1 MVDNFVSGN
10 VEPEGEVY
18 LVTGSHGHIGSYIV
32 EELVKQKDDITIV
45 CVDNLYNGN
54 VDNLQQAYN
63 LVNNSGGFNGP
74 PKNINI
80 LPIVADITD
89 EKIMRETFFRYRPN
103 YVFHCA
109 SYLTLDSN
117 KYKSRSVKVNVYGS
131 ALLFELCLEFD
142 VKKIVYSSSAS
153 VYGTPN
159 LTPTKE
165 DYPFDDCKLLYGTSK
180 VGLEYIAKSFMEF
193 GLDIVGL
200 RYFNVYGPRQSFSN
214 VYTQIVPKWINAIAT
229 GDTIT
234 VYGDGTQTMEIIF
247 GADIGRANI
256 SAMDNDE
263 CRNMFINVVTGFQT
277 SVKNLLDM
285 ITYRMNK
292 LMDNPKINIEYD
304 EHDPNLV
311 KRRCAS
317 VEKMN
322 KYLCIPEV
330 SVDHGIDL
338 TCKELHKRATEWQS
352 HNG

>member
-10 VEPEGEVY
+10 IEPEGDVY

-54 VDNLQQAYN
+54 VDNLQESYSFAYD
-63 LVNNSGGFNGP
+63 
-74 PKNINI
+74 KNIKLVPVI
-80 LPIVADITD
+80 TDITD
-89 EKIMRETFFRYRPN
+89 EKIMRETFSRYRPD
-103 YVFHCA
+103 YVFHTA

-117 KYKSRSVKVNVYGS
+117 KYKSRSVKVNVYGG

-142 VKKIVYSSSAS
+142 VKKVVYSSSAS
-153 VYGTPN
+153 VYGTPK

-165 DYPFDDCKLLYGTSK
+165 DYPFDDCKLLYGTAK

-234 VYGDGTQTMEIIF
+234 VYGDGTQTMDMIF

-263 CRNMFINVVTGFQT
+263 CRNMFINVGTGLQT
-277 SVKNLLDM
+277 SVKNLSL
-285 ITYRMNK
+285 IH
-292 LMDNPKINIEYD
+292 I
-304 EHDPNLV
+304 
-311 KRRCAS
+311 
-317 VEKMN
+317 
-322 KYLCIPEV
+322 
-330 SVDHGIDL
+330 
-338 TCKELHKRATEWQS
+338 
-352 HNG
+352 

>member
-54 VDNLQQAYN
+54 VDNLKQSYS
-63 LVNNSGGFNGP
+63 LIDNSGGFTGA

-80 LPIVADITD
+80 VPVIADITD
-89 EKIMRETFFRYRPN
+89 EKIMRETFSKYRPD

-117 KYKSRSVKVNVYGS
+117 KYKSRSVKVNVYGG

-142 VKKIVYSSSAS
+142 VKKVVYSSSAS
-153 VYGTPN
+153 VYGTPK
-159 LTPTKE
+159 LTPTEE
-165 DYPFDDCKLLYGTSK
+165 DYPFDDCKLLYGTAK
-180 VGLEYIAKSFMEF
+180 VGLEYIAKSFMDF

-234 VYGDGTQTMEIIF
+234 VYGDGTQTMDMIF

-263 CRNMFINVVTGFQT
+263 CRNMFINVGTGFQT
-277 SVKNLLDM
+277 SVKNLLEM
-285 ITYRMNK
+285 ITYRMSK
-292 LMDNPKINIEYD
+292 LMDNPKINVEYD

-322 KYLCIPEV
+322 KYLCAPEV
-330 SVDHGIDL
+330 SVDQVIDL
-338 TCKELHKRATEWQS
+338 TCKELYKRATEWQS

>member
-10 VEPEGEVY
+10 IEPEGAVY

-54 VDNLQQAYN
+54 VDNLQESCSSAYD
-63 LVNNSGGFNGP
+63 
-74 PKNINI
+74 KNIKLVPVI
-80 LPIVADITD
+80 MDITD
-89 EKIMRETFFRYRPN
+89 EKIMRETFSRYRPN
-103 YVFHCA
+103 YVFHTA

-117 KYKSRSVKVNVYGS
+117 KYKSRSVKVNVYGG

-142 VKKIVYSSSAS
+142 VKKVVYSSSAS

-165 DYPFDDCKLLYGTSK
+165 DYPFDDCKLLYGTAK

-229 GDTIT
+229 GDIIT
-234 VYGDGTQTMEIIF
+234 VYGDGTQTMDMIF
-247 GADIGRANI
+247 GADIGRANV

-263 CRNMFINVVTGFQT
+263 CRNMFINVGTGLQT
-277 SVKNLLDM
+277 SVKNLLEM
-285 ITYRMNK
+285 ISYRMSK
-292 LMDNPKINIEYD
+292 LMDNPKINVEYD

-322 KYLCIPEV
+322 KYLCAPEV
-330 SVDHGIDL
+330 SVDQGIDL
-338 TCKELHKRATEWQS
+338 TCKELYKRATEWQS

>member
-1 MVDNFVSGN
+1 MVDNFISGSIA
-10 VEPEGEVY
+10 PQGDVY

-32 EELVKQKDDITIV
+32 EELCKTKDNIQII
-45 CVDNLYNGN
+45 CVDNLYNGSI
-54 VDNLQQAYN
+54 DNLKDS
-63 LVNNSGGFNGP
+63 LSIVED
-74 PKNINI
+74 KNIS
-80 LPIVADITD
+80 LVPVLADVTD
-89 EKIMRETFFRYRPN
+89 EILMRETFLNYRPN

-117 KYKSRSVKVNVYGS
+117 KYKSRSVKVNVYGG

-142 VKKIVYSSSAS
+142 VKKVVYSSSAS
-153 VYGTPN
+153 VYGNPT

-180 VGLEYIAKSFMEF
+180 VGLEYIAKSFMDF

-200 RYFNVYGPRQSFSN
+200 RYFNVYGPRQSLSN
-214 VYTQIVPKWINAIAT
+214 VYTQIVPKWINAIAN
-229 GDTIT
+229 GETIT
-234 VYGDGTQTMEIIF
+234 IYGNGRQSMDMIF
-247 GADIGRANI
+247 GADIGRANV
-256 SAMDNDE
+256 AALDNDK
-263 CRNMFINVVTGFQT
+263 CSNMFINVGTGMQT
-277 SVKNLLDM
+277 SVINLFEM
-285 ITYRMNK
+285 IYYRMKK
-292 LMDNPKINIEYD
+292 LMGDITIDLQYE

-311 KRRCAS
+311 KIRCAS

-338 TCKELHKRATEWQS
+338 TCKELYKRATEWKS

>member
-45 CVDNLYNGN
+45 CVDNLYNGS
-54 VDNLQQAYN
+54 VDNLKQAYS
-63 LVNNSGGFNGP
+63 LINNSGGFNGA

-80 LPIVADITD
+80 VPVAADVTD
-89 EKIMRETFFRYRPN
+89 EKIMRETFTRYRPT

-117 KYKSRSVKVNVYGS
+117 KYKSRSVKVNVYGG

-142 VKKIVYSSSAS
+142 VKKVVYSSSAS
-153 VYGTPN
+153 VYGTPK

-165 DYPFDDCKLLYGTSK
+165 DYPFDDCKLLYGTAK
-180 VGLEYIAKSFMEF
+180 VGLEYIAKSFMDF

-234 VYGDGTQTMEIIF
+234 VYGDGYQTMDMIF

-263 CRNMFINVVTGFQT
+263 CRNMFINVGTGFQT
-277 SVKNLLDM
+277 SVKNLLEM
-285 ITYRMNK
+285 ITYRMSK
-292 LMDNPKINIEYD
+292 LMDNPKINVEYD

-317 VEKMN
+317 VEKMS
-322 KYLCIPEV
+322 KYLCLPQV
-330 SVDHGIDL
+330 SVADGIDL
-338 TCKELHKRATEWQS
+338 TCKELYKRATEWQS

>member
-1 MVDNFVSGN
+1 MVDHFLGGDSHRPDGD
-10 VEPEGEVY
+10 VY

-32 EELVKQKDDITIV
+32 EELCKTRDNIQII
-45 CVDNLYNGN
+45 CVDNLYNGI
-54 VDNLQQAYN
+54 VDNLKKSMSIAQE
-63 LVNNSGGFNGP
+63 S
-74 PKNINI
+74 NIS
-80 LPIVADITD
+80 IVPVLADITD
-89 EKIMRETFFRYRPN
+89 EALMRETFSKYRPK

-117 KYKSRSVKVNVYGS
+117 KYKSRSVKVNVYGG
-131 ALLFELCLEFD
+131 ALLFELSLEFD
-142 VKKIVYSSSAS
+142 VKKVVYSSSAS

-165 DYPFDDCKLLYGTSK
+165 DYPFDDCILIYGTSK

-200 RYFNVYGPRQSFSN
+200 RYFNVYGPRQSMSN
-214 VYTQIVPKWINAIAT
+214 VYTQIVPKWINAIAN
-229 GDTIT
+229 GEPITI
-234 VYGDGTQTMEIIF
+234 YGDGRQTMDMIF
-247 GADIGRANI
+247 GADIGRANV
-256 SAMDNDE
+256 AALDNNE
-263 CRNMFINVVTGFQT
+263 CSNMFINVGTGFQT
-277 SVKNLLDM
+277 SVINLFEM
-285 ITYRMNK
+285 ISYRMKK
-292 LMDNPKINIEYD
+292 LMGDVTIDLQYD

-322 KYLCIPEV
+322 IYLCIPEV

-338 TCKELHKRATEWQS
+338 TCKELYKRATEWQS